1 MDNLLKQSRERL
13 KLFKGYGYDIPKARR
28 FILRKA
34 GFAKG
39 DILEVGTG
47 SGHMAIAL
55 AKRGFRLVS
64 IDLDRKAQ
72 KTAKSGLKA
81 LGLDKLVTLKIM
93 DAERLRFKDGAFD
106 YVISVNV
113 LHHAKAPVKCLRE
126 MARLT
131 KRKLVVADFNR
142 KGERIAE
149 KIHGTEGHTHPR
161 SKLSLG
167 AIAALLKKFGMVVTK
182 YSDSCQYVLIATK
195 GETK

>member
-1 MDNLLKQSRERL
+1 MDNLLKQSQDRQ
-13 KLFKGYGYDIPKARR
+13 KLFKKYGYDIPKARR
-28 FILRKA
+28 FISGKA

-39 DILEVGTG
+39 DILEIGTG

-55 AKRGFRLVS
+55 ARKGFRLIS
-64 IDLDRKAQ
+64 IDLDKKAR
-72 KTAKSGLKA
+72 KTAKSRLKA

-93 DAERLRFKDGAFD
+93 DAERLRFKDSAFD

-126 MARLT
+126 MARVT

-149 KIHGTEGHTHPR
+149 KIHGMEGHKHPR

-167 AIAALLKKFGMVVTK
+167 AITALLKKSGMAVTK
-182 YSDSCQYVLIATK
+182 HNDSCQYVLIATK

>member
-1 MDNLLKQSRERL
+1 MDNLLKQSQDRL
-13 KLFKGYGYDIPKARR
+13 KLFKRHGYDIPKARR

-39 DILEVGTG
+39 NILEVGTG

-55 AKRGFRLVS
+55 ARRGFRLVS

-72 KTAKSGLKA
+72 KTANSGLKA
-81 LGLDKLVTLKIM
+81 LELDKLVTLKIM
-93 DAERLRFKDGAFD
+93 DAERLRFKDNAFD

-113 LHHAKAPVKCLRE
+113 IHHAKFPAKCLKE
-126 MARLT
+126 MARVA
-131 KRKLVVADFNR
+131 KNKLVIADFNR

-149 KIHGTEGHTHPR
+149 KIHGMEGHTHPR

-167 AIAALLKKFGMVVTK
+167 AIAALLRKFGMDVTK
-182 YSDSCQYVLIATK
+182 HNDSCQYVLIATK

>member
-1 MDNLLKQSRERL
+1 MDNLLKQSQDRL
-13 KLFKGYGYDIPKARR
+13 KLFKRHGYDIPKARR

-34 GFAKG
+34 GFSKG
-39 DILEVGTG
+39 GILEVGTG
-47 SGHMAIAL
+47 SGHMAIVL
-55 AKRGFRLVS
+55 AKKGFRLVS
-64 IDLDRKAQ
+64 IDLDKNAQ

-93 DAERLRFKDGAFD
+93 NAERLKFRDNAFD

-126 MARLT
+126 MARVT

-149 KIHGTEGHTHPR
+149 KIHGMEGRTHPR
-161 SKLSLG
+161 SKLSSG
-167 AIAALLKKFGMVVTK
+167 ATIALLRKSGMDVTK
-182 YSDSCQYVLIATK
+182 HNDSCQYVLIAKK
-195 GETK
+195 GE

>member
-1 MDNLLKQSRERL
+1 MDNLLKQSQERL
-13 KLFKGYGYDIPKARR
+13 KFFKRHGYDIPKARR

-39 DILEVGTG
+39 EILEIGTG

-55 AKRGFRLVS
+55 ARRGFSLVS
-64 IDLDRKAQ
+64 IDVDRKAQ

-93 DAERLRFKDGAFD
+93 NAERLRFKDSAFD

-113 LHHAKAPVKCLRE
+113 LHHAKAPVKCLKE
-126 MARLT
+126 MARVA
-131 KRKLVVADFNR
+131 KKKLVIADFNR

-149 KIHGTEGHTHPR
+149 KIHGMEGHTHPR

-167 AIAALLKKFGMVVTK
+167 AIAALLKRSGMAVIK
-182 YSDSCQYVLIATK
+182 HNDSCQYVLIAAK